1 MLCIELDGKNTLRY
15 VSVTPKLL
23 YNTHDFK
30 ALRYFEW
37 AAIERLYAK
46 PRGEQMYD
54 LYPNMQFV
62 FWQDAYTE
70 FSAQV
75 KLSPKKR
82 DAWIAT
88 GLGKVGPDK
97 ELDTLEK
104 VYAYIDAQLKPKRRG
119 KALKDDKRAI
129 GQRDYQREA
138 LGDAFVDNPSL
149 VSAAKTACK
158 VIAEKGGSPE
168 AVHALIDQEASR
180 LEKSHCE
187 GTLSDAQRQTLR
199 DTIMRPVIEELMAVG
214 VVERKLL
221 ESRDKQTY
229 FLWGYIKANCI
240 VGDEIELGQIT
251 YRDKC
256 KGDSKSWRKY
266 LTVLS
271 DLEAIRV
278 TWGKKGRG
286 TRESTLVKRLM

>member
-1 MLCIELDGKNTLRY
+1 MRY
-15 VSVTPKLL
+15 ASVTPKLL
-23 YNTHDFK
+23 YNAHDFK

-37 AAIERLYAK
+37 VAIERLYAK
-46 PRGEQMYD
+46 PRGEQMYN
-54 LYPNMQFV
+54 LYPDVQFAP
-62 FWQDAYTE
+62 WIDAYTE

-97 ELDTLEK
+97 ELNTLEK

-129 GQRDYQREA
+129 GQREYQREA

-180 LEKSHCE
+180 LEKLHCE
-187 GTLSDAQRQTLR
+187 EALSDAQQQTLR

-240 VGDEIELGQIT
+240 VGDEIELGQTT
-251 YRDKC
+251 YQDKC
-256 KGDSKSWRKY
+256 KGDSKAWRKY

-278 TWGKKGRG
+278 SWGKKGLG
-286 TRESTLVKRLM
+286 TRESTLVKRLV

>member
-1 MLCIELDGKNTLRY
+1 M
-15 VSVTPKLL
+15 TPKLL

-37 AAIERLYAK
+37 VAIERLYAK
-46 PRGEQMYD
+46 PRGERMYN
-54 LYPNMQFV
+54 LYPDMQFE
-62 FWQDAYTE
+62 FWQDAHTE

-88 GLGKVGPDK
+88 DLGKVGPDK
-97 ELDTLEK
+97 ELNTLEK

-129 GQRDYQREA
+129 GQREYQREA
-138 LGDAFVDNPSL
+138 LGDAFVDRRSL

-180 LEKSHCE
+180 LEKLHCE
-187 GTLSDAQRQTLR
+187 EALSDAQQQTLR
-199 DTIMRPVIEELMAVG
+199 DTIMRPVVEELMAVG

-229 FLWGYIKANCI
+229 FLWGHIKAKCVI
-240 VGDEIELGQIT
+240 GDEIELGQAT
-251 YRDKC
+251 YKAWCGGNDEARK
-256 KGDSKSWRKY
+256 KY

-271 DLEAIRV
+271 DLKAIRV

-286 TRESTLVKRLM
+286 TRESTLVKRLV